1 VQFDRWLLKFWR
13 NFCLLLFL
21 LLPSF
26 FQPQKLFLQM
36 LDLPHSTAEARLL
49 SSSSSS
55 SDLAGAWEFSKMAET
70 DCP

>member
-1 VQFDRWLLKFWR
+1 
-13 NFCLLLFL
+13 
-21 LLPSF
+21 
-26 FQPQKLFLQM
+26 M

-55 SDLAGAWEFSKMAET
+55 SSDLAGAWEFLKMAET

>member
-1 VQFDRWLLKFWR
+1 
-13 NFCLLLFL
+13 
-21 LLPSF
+21 
-26 FQPQKLFLQM
+26 M